1 MMTAIPAPAKRTAR
15 GLIFPMRFATTDGKP
30 KIPLPM
36 MELTVSATRLQRPMA
51 RTSPDVPVGAV
62 SIIAVLYH
70 RSQISSPLVTYSAAP
85 PPVATGCTALKPA
98 PEAAFYNFNE
108 SRTFVQTK
116 VIPRITKAHARGTST
131 RWLLPMRCW
140 TGEILMAKEDQMDDL
155 QLRIARVTE
164 DLRTIQRELNCA
176 AMQAPSDPELME
188 SLNSQSQTEPI
199 ETLRSALDQM
209 RHFLFFYSQVMEND
223 PELGDKLRQGAPQK
237 LASDEKPM
245 TKRSFLDQL
254 SRSDEAMLLHYLA
267 ESKQRKPN

>member
-1 MMTAIPAPAKRTAR
+1 
-15 GLIFPMRFATTDGKP
+15 
-30 KIPLPM
+30 
-36 MELTVSATRLQRPMA
+36 
-51 RTSPDVPVGAV
+51 
-62 SIIAVLYH
+62 
-70 RSQISSPLVTYSAAP
+70 
-85 PPVATGCTALKPA
+85 
-98 PEAAFYNFNE
+98 
-108 SRTFVQTK
+108 
-116 VIPRITKAHARGTST
+116 
-131 RWLLPMRCW
+131 
-140 TGEILMAKEDQMDDL
+140 MAKEDQMEDL

-164 DLRTIQRELNCA
+164 DLRSIQRELNCA

-223 PELGDKLRQGAPQK
+223 PELGDKLRQGAPP
-237 LASDEKPM
+237 LASDEKPA